1 MHILELL
8 RSCDRG
14 MAKSAASAV
23 SPRQGGGGPS
33 TPPITICLFGCR
45 CYLRFSAAAACSPL
59 EYYDS
64 FSLWQRSSFFFPS
77 TKQRRRR
84 TITERRR
91 AKDEDVGD
99 SFGIQKRD
107 THQAQFLDASPP
119 PPPRCA
125 RESKRASSGLEI
137 FLYILPSLCA
147 GRNYIAS
154 HGRRQQLMMLPSL
167 QPAG

>member
-1 MHILELL
+1 MHFLELL
-8 RSCDRG
+8 GSCDAAWQNLQPVQFHRG
-14 MAKSAASAV
+14 RGV
-23 SPRQGGGGPS
+23 GGPS

-45 CYLRFSAAAACSPL
+45 YLRFSAAAACSPL
-59 EYYDS
+59 EYYGS

-91 AKDEDVGD
+91 AEDEDVGD
-99 SFGIQKRD
+99 SFGIRKRD

-119 PPPRCA
+119 PPPRRA